1 MKTISQFF
9 YRVSRGW
16 VALLAVVVFLLF
28 SSLALPAQS
37 ALAEKSSAG
46 AGSPDTSLFYSGE
59 QLYQLAGAY
68 GEEGRQ
74 AYLYARWTF
83 DVAFP
88 LIYTFF
94 LVTTVSWSL
103 NKVLPLASNWRL
115 LNLVP
120 LAAMLLDFLE
130 NTATSL
136 VMFRYPTLCP
146 PGQLLAPIFTPLKW
160 LFVVL
165 SFVLVLFGLVSWII
179 KKIKWNMDKK

>member
-1 MKTISQFF
+1 
-9 YRVSRGW
+9 VSRGW
-16 VALLAVVVFLLF
+16 VALLAVVLFLLF
-28 SSLALPAQS
+28 SSLTLPAQS

-68 GEEGRQ
+68 SEEGRQ

-103 NKVLPLASNWRL
+103 NKVLPHASNWRL

-120 LAAMLLDFLE
+120 LAAMLLDFME
-130 NTATSL
+130 NSMTSL
-136 VMFRYPTLCP
+136 VMARYPQTCLL
-146 PGQLLAPIFTPLKW
+146 GQFLAPVFTPLKW
-160 LFVVL
+160 FGVGA
-165 SFVLVLFGLVSWII
+165 SFLILVAGILLLLI
-179 KKIKWNMDKK
+179 KQVQSKKLADS